1 MLRILAAFLIL
12 AGTAQAADRYRAY
25 IDGPWGQIHV
35 RVAGKASDPTVV
47 ILHQMTWSSEQY
59 AHALPELAS
68 RGVRAIAVDIP
79 GYGESDGPSDPPTAA
94 QYADALP
101 SRVDTG

>member
-1 MLRILAAFLIL
+1 MLRILAALLIL

-47 ILHQMTWSSEQY
+47 ILHQMTWSSEQ
-59 AHALPELAS
+59 
-68 RGVRAIAVDIP
+68 
-79 GYGESDGPSDPPTAA
+79 
-94 QYADALP
+94 
-101 SRVDTG
+101 